1 MEFIVEENNNTHNYD
16 YNKILETVNTNYDK
30 LKNNDE
36 TDMYECLKLDY
47 SLNTTVKELKKIATY
62 YKLEIRKK
70 NKEALI
76 ESVVLFELNPEN
88 LDFVE
93 NRKLMWHYFETLK
106 EDPFFR
112 KYIIIE

>member
-1 MEFIVEENNNTHNYD
+1 MEFIVEENENTNNYD
-16 YNKILETVNTNYDK
+16 YNKILESVNSKYEE
-30 LKNNDE
+30 LKNNNE
-36 TDMYECLKLDY
+36 TDKYECLKLDY
-47 SLNTTVKELKKIATY
+47 SLNTTVKELKKIASY

-106 EDPFFR
+106 EDSFFR
-112 KYIIIE
+112 KYIIVD

>member
-1 MEFIVEENNNTHNYD
+1 MEFVIEENKNINNYD
-16 YNKILETVNTNYDK
+16 YNKILENVNTKYEK
-30 LKNNDE
+30 IKNNDE
-36 TDMYECLKLDY
+36 TDRYECLKLDY
-47 SLNTTVKELKKIATY
+47 SLNTTVKELKKIANY

-70 NKEALI
+70 NKVALI

-93 NRKLMWHYFETLK
+93 NRKLMWYYFETLK

-112 KYIIIE
+112 RYIIID

>member
-1 MEFIVEENNNTHNYD
+1 MEFVIEENKNINNYD
-16 YNKILETVNTNYDK
+16 YNKILENVNTKYEK
-30 LKNNDE
+30 IKNNDE
-36 TDMYECLKLDY
+36 TDRYECLKLDY
-47 SLNTTVKELKKIATY
+47 SLNTNVKELKKIANY

-70 NKEALI
+70 NKVALI

-93 NRKLMWHYFETLK
+93 NRKLMWYYFETLK

-112 KYIIIE
+112 RYIIID